1 MLWSAVSDSAS
12 EVDLAFDVDLALPLF
27 PIAQN

>member
-1 MLWSAVSDSAS
+1 MLRSAESFAHRDPAS
-12 EVDLAFDVDLALPLF
+12 EVDLALPLF